1 MRQIGPEDI
10 YEIYY
15 MRANYEMMAVKLYG
29 KAFPAETLERMQR
42 ILNQMTQLDCE
53 AYREVFE
60 LDNRFHEQIMD
71 LVPFKRLKK
80 AWEDLSYGNIV
91 IGYNMFVNRKDVTEI
106 QYRIHEKLLKV
117 CRSGNLD
124 EIIQAILDHYLYG
137 MEKLIR
143 KMKEEAGQEAAPD
156 AQESA

>member
-1 MRQIGPEDI
+1 M
-10 YEIYY
+10 
-15 MRANYEMMAVKLYG
+15 
-29 KAFPAETLERMQR
+29 
-42 ILNQMTQLDCE
+42 
-53 AYREVFE
+53 
-60 LDNRFHEQIMD
+60 
-71 LVPFKRLKK
+71 
-80 AWEDLSYGNIV
+80 

-117 CRSGNLD
+117 CQSCNLD

-137 MEKLIR
+137 LEKLIR